1 MQLKRLLGWMTVIA
15 LVLTLTLT
23 HTVSISVGHG
33 PSAAAAPITTGGSG
47 IDTEQIAAQVDPA
60 VVTVINNQQA
70 QATRRTARGLI
81 PSSPGG
87 KGANPGGNASTP
99 STSGNAAVPTGLG
112 SGVIFDNQGDILT
125 NNHVVEGATSLS
137 VKLADGTQLDATL
150 VGRDPSQDVA
160 VVKIDPAKAPA
171 IATLGDSN
179 TVKLGQPVVAIGSPE
194 TLANTVTAGIVSGTN
209 RQIDTYAGLIQ
220 TDTAINPGN
229 SGGPLVNAQGQVIGL
244 NTLGLASQGDQGL
257 NFAIPINTAKQVA
270 QSVMSKGNGVV
281 VNSRAF
287 LGVSVDA
294 LSTTKGASVS
304 KVETGTPA
312 EQAGVQAGDVITAV
326 NGTTLNSTTTLGSI
340 LSTLKSGDTVTLTVD
355 RNGSTQTLTATLA
368 AYPTS
373 SNTST
378 TP

>member
-1 MQLKRLLGWMTVIA
+1 MQLKRLLGWAVA
-15 LVLTLTLT
+15 LALILTLTLP

-33 PSAAAAPITTGGSG
+33 PSAAAAPVATSGGG

-81 PSSPGG
+81 PTSPGG

-160 VVKIDPAKAPA
+160 VVKIDPAKALA

-270 QSVMSKGNGVV
+270 QAVMSRGNGVV

>member
-23 HTVSISVGHG
+23 HTVSISLGHG

-312 EQAGVQAGDVITAV
+312 EKAGVQAGDVITAV

>member
-160 VVKIDPAKAPA
+160 VVKIDPAKVPA